1 MKHKPIRRILAGLL
15 AAMLCL
21 SMAPGTAFAEAAPGS
36 DPAAAEAVTAAAT
49 PETATPETALGPE
62 AQAFV
67 DAVNALDRES
77 ILAAVHQWA
86 TASAAWQA
94 DPDSTDLEAA
104 LNEAIAASDAAS
116 APVYAAEDLY
126 YAIPEEEQQGEAVQ
140 AAYTALAAL
149 IASMQ
154 LAMEQPELPE
164 DTGAPPDD
172 DEIYDVLYG
181 DLPDAP
187 TGNYL
192 GRYGL
197 PVATGDTKIGLSLWT
212 ESLLTDEST
221 GRMDA
226 EALNADGLSVTVPVE
241 GGEDYAI
248 VPIMIQVEYP
258 ANNSATQVILPD
270 DVTLLALDRQGDL
283 TTVEDPASVLNA
295 TYVEASA
302 AVAGIYVQA
311 EDSFTAELVYTAED
325 GTTLTK
331 TLDVVMDKTPGNAM
345 SISTYEERPVPDVLT
360 GKITSVQKVNG
371 TWLIWFNNQEAY
383 CCTHGAQGTPNGCPT
398 YTYAYTSIIGA
409 EQITP
414 GDHYANQVNI
424 WGGLGQLSLNLLTVQ
439 HEGEA
444 SVSTFSLDSESD
456 DTKQTAYTYYD
467 DLQLW
472 VMQHFPDSVAAQA
485 YRQSAARLASGVT
498 TYQADSDYYSYIYTP
513 PAGMNWQTVALIGP
527 PTGSTNP
534 DIPET
539 TPEYYASWSA
549 SPQTASGSL
558 DLSYGLDLHKIGL
571 VTGETID
578 EATFEIAPSATGGS
592 IDGGSWSLT
601 PAGSQTVTTSGHVM
615 DDTYHTTG
623 GNASAHWT
631 MHYSVS
637 KTSGSASGNVGPFD
651 SQEEANAAANTA
663 QSEAVSRLQGEA
675 QAAVDAA
682 IASAHSQL
690 ANISFTVK
698 ETSVPHGFD
707 AYAGS
712 TGCEQQVSVPADG
725 SADVT
730 IHNDEWSIQVNIAKI
745 DSETH
750 QPIAADAK
758 FSVFEWDTVE
768 QLYIPFGGYNQY
780 TVVRNEDGSY
790 SVANGSSY
798 AVGSPADRTLYYTQR
813 NEGRFL
819 IVETQAPEG
828 YYGDWT
834 DIAQPGTAGQVEG
847 KHAYSFTISK
857 DNDGTIIDLSNDDY
871 NADVGTADNGGTLL
885 RTPEGNT
892 VTVTL
897 YDQPQEAER
906 TYTTDSTGLANNED
920 HYTSTPVSGKF
931 TNDRVIGEIVLNKAD
946 LDQAAEG
953 ADTALHGT
961 ASIEGA
967 VYDLYAAKDI
977 QHPDG
982 VSGVVD
988 YSKIVDTNGNPI
1000 WHTTVL
1006 TNGGWDTDYLPVLAK
1021 DHLVASAEI
1030 KDGVLAF
1037 ANLYLGKYYLVER
1050 ATGLVLPLDGNGQY
1064 YVSGQYPVLDR
1075 TLQPTGEYKPLAAN
1089 SRGEYTDYV
1098 YKNQYSAVAEGRAL
1112 SGVKTYDGYYLSFA
1126 EGYLCDEINHYKTLT
1141 YGCESQYVIR
1151 GENHSND
1158 AVLKSGFELR
1168 KVVSTT
1174 GPGTPAPKLEGAG
1187 FTVYR
1192 VWDLSKVDEF
1202 QKNADGTY
1210 NVQSI
1215 LDAYRKDSYDNT
1227 TSKYDFSGE
1236 NQAIARM
1243 FESDASLV
1251 AEYNAS
1257 LTAAYNYANGQ
1268 GDGWVPTGVENE
1280 YILSEIFTNEEG
1292 ILRVTGL
1299 PYGQYLVVETT
1310 LPKDLFQAD
1319 PFVVT
1324 VNSAAPQSVMCQ
1336 PDGSVTTP
1344 SNSYLTYNVLNEELE
1359 GYLQLIKIDA
1369 ETGKPVKIA
1378 DTAFQIYKIEADGTE
1393 TLLEMPD
1400 PDSGDATAKTSTFYT
1415 DENGLLKTPEK
1426 LPLGR
1431 YRVVELEGPAGFFND
1446 TAYNVVFE
1454 LTSERVWEVVGNAT
1468 DDMDDYILTEE
1479 YSNHETL
1486 GQLTIRKVGNVLVG
1500 FEDGQFQYEQTNLAG
1515 AVYEIRAHG
1524 DIATGDRQGTLWY
1537 ADGDLV
1543 ATVTTGKEGQVDE
1556 VKFSPTRTQATYDFL
1571 AVSHDGTTGE
1581 VTITLPLGSYDIT
1594 EVQAPYGFVL
1604 TNQTYTVTFGW
1615 NDQSNDV
1622 VLAQAIVDHTQNGDE
1637 VYSYDIVNAA
1647 DASDAQL
1654 TGQPGTIQFENARV
1668 LPVVE
1673 EDRIGVGVYKLDRD
1687 SAGMTDDQPF
1697 VDGVKTDPAL
1707 LAGGSNR
1714 GRIPEGAILVPGA
1727 TYELYTADDIY
1738 SLDGALLAA
1747 ADTLLAT
1754 ATTGEDGLAHFPVDV
1769 PIRGENYGN
1778 SDAHDWTTNSGR
1790 YYIREI
1796 AVPDGYLIERS
1807 DIPVEFTYE
1816 GQTIAWQVVDCLH
1829 SDKQTE
1835 ITIDKQAFASAD
1847 PDTTFALPGATLT
1860 ITDWDGNVVD
1870 HWESTDTAHIV
1881 RGLHLNQSFAPDY
1894 ADDLGKIYTLTETR
1908 PADGYTT
1915 ARSIQFYLKQASDN
1929 GAYAQETELWVRETV
1944 ANAEYQSGSIVSPVE
1959 FADDE
1964 TGLPQRALDA
1974 VTSFF
1979 TGADESDT
1987 QDGVVIAN
1995 WLCVNSTL
2003 IVTFTDDANE
2013 AAIVKCLHERDFA
2026 GLDFDKVYLAG
2037 GTAPDFFPGKQVSEK
2052 PGDSEILYTANWH
2065 KADGAALT
2073 MVDTPT
2079 RIRISKLDITTS
2091 EEVPGAELQI
2101 VDSDGHVVESWTS
2114 GVEPHTIEGKL
2125 IAGATYTLVET
2136 LAPTAEGYVPAQSI
2150 QFTVEDDGK
2159 VQQVFMQDD
2168 YTKVSISK
2176 TDIATG
2182 AEVPGAH
2189 LQIVDGE
2196 GNILA
2201 EWVTDGTPHYI
2212 ERLPVGTLTLIE
2224 TQAPTED
2231 GYVRAENVTFEVLP
2245 TGEIQQVEMKDDFTK
2260 VEISKKDITNGEE
2273 LRGAHLRI
2281 IDADGSVVAEWTT
2294 DGQPHRI
2301 DRLQPG
2307 VYTLTETTAPK
2318 GYRLA
2323 ESVRFQV
2330 EESGHIQKVTMYDA
2344 PAGSFTIVK
2353 LDEAADT
2360 ALPGAQLALQDGA
2373 GKVIDRWQTTTAP
2386 HTLPILTAEEAARDP
2401 RVHVLLFSTD
2411 TTEYV
2416 YTLTEENA
2424 PAGYLPAESISFKLM
2439 QVDGELTMFLRVDGG
2454 WQKADAPTLRMFD
2467 ARNPDVPVP
2476 EVHKTFPQTGEFFPQ

>member
-77 ILAAVHQWA
+77 ILAAVRQWA

-140 AAYTALAAL
+140 AAHTALAAL

-331 TLDVVMDKTPGNAM
+331 TLDVVVDKTPGNAM

-920 HYTSTPVSGKF
+920 SYTSTPVSGKF

-1604 TNQTYTVTFGW
+1604 TNQRKPLWITPRT
-1615 NDQSNDV
+1615 
-1622 VLAQAIVDHTQNGDE
+1622 
-1637 VYSYDIVNAA
+1637 
-1647 DASDAQL
+1647 
-1654 TGQPGTIQFENARV
+1654 
-1668 LPVVE
+1668 
-1673 EDRIGVGVYKLDRD
+1673 
-1687 SAGMTDDQPF
+1687 
-1697 VDGVKTDPAL
+1697 
-1707 LAGGSNR
+1707 
-1714 GRIPEGAILVPGA
+1714 A
-1727 TYELYTADDIY
+1727 TKF
-1738 SLDGALLAA
+1738 
-1747 ADTLLAT
+1747 T
-1754 ATTGEDGLAHFPVDV
+1754 ATTSSTPRTPAMRSSPASPAPSSSRTRACCPLWRKTVLA
-1769 PIRGENYGN
+1769 
-1778 SDAHDWTTNSGR
+1778 
-1790 YYIREI
+1790 
-1796 AVPDGYLIERS
+1796 
-1807 DIPVEFTYE
+1807 
-1816 GQTIAWQVVDCLH
+1816 
-1829 SDKQTE
+1829 
-1835 ITIDKQAFASAD
+1835 
-1847 PDTTFALPGATLT
+1847 
-1860 ITDWDGNVVD
+1860 
-1870 HWESTDTAHIV
+1870 
-1881 RGLHLNQSFAPDY
+1881 
-1894 ADDLGKIYTLTETR
+1894 
-1908 PADGYTT
+1908 
-1915 ARSIQFYLKQASDN
+1915 
-1929 GAYAQETELWVRETV
+1929 
-1944 ANAEYQSGSIVSPVE
+1944 
-1959 FADDE
+1959 
-1964 TGLPQRALDA
+1964 
-1974 VTSFF
+1974 
-1979 TGADESDT
+1979 
-1987 QDGVVIAN
+1987 
-1995 WLCVNSTL
+1995 
-2003 IVTFTDDANE
+2003 
-2013 AAIVKCLHERDFA
+2013 
-2026 GLDFDKVYLAG
+2026 
-2037 GTAPDFFPGKQVSEK
+2037 
-2052 PGDSEILYTANWH
+2052 
-2065 KADGAALT
+2065 
-2073 MVDTPT
+2073 
-2079 RIRISKLDITTS
+2079 
-2091 EEVPGAELQI
+2091 
-2101 VDSDGHVVESWTS
+2101 
-2114 GVEPHTIEGKL
+2114 
-2125 IAGATYTLVET
+2125 
-2136 LAPTAEGYVPAQSI
+2136 
-2150 QFTVEDDGK
+2150 
-2159 VQQVFMQDD
+2159 
-2168 YTKVSISK
+2168 
-2176 TDIATG
+2176 
-2182 AEVPGAH
+2182 
-2189 LQIVDGE
+2189 
-2196 GNILA
+2196 
-2201 EWVTDGTPHYI
+2201 
-2212 ERLPVGTLTLIE
+2212 
-2224 TQAPTED
+2224 
-2231 GYVRAENVTFEVLP
+2231 
-2245 TGEIQQVEMKDDFTK
+2245 
-2260 VEISKKDITNGEE
+2260 
-2273 LRGAHLRI
+2273 
-2281 IDADGSVVAEWTT
+2281 
-2294 DGQPHRI
+2294 
-2301 DRLQPG
+2301 
-2307 VYTLTETTAPK
+2307 
-2318 GYRLA
+2318 
-2323 ESVRFQV
+2323 
-2330 EESGHIQKVTMYDA
+2330 
-2344 PAGSFTIVK
+2344 
-2353 LDEAADT
+2353 
-2360 ALPGAQLALQDGA
+2360 
-2373 GKVIDRWQTTTAP
+2373 
-2386 HTLPILTAEEAARDP
+2386 
-2401 RVHVLLFSTD
+2401 
-2411 TTEYV
+2411 
-2416 YTLTEENA
+2416 
-2424 PAGYLPAESISFKLM
+2424 
-2439 QVDGELTMFLRVDGG
+2439 
-2454 WQKADAPTLRMFD
+2454 
-2467 ARNPDVPVP
+2467 
-2476 EVHKTFPQTGEFFPQ
+2476 

>member
-1 MKHKPIRRILAGLL
+1 MNCKIKRKSWRRLAASLLAGLCLLTGSGAAL
-15 AAMLCL
+15 AAQAAGAAVTQAT
-21 SMAPGTAFAEAAPGS
+21 SGDATTATPETAQ
-36 DPAAAEAVTAAAT
+36 AAADSEATAT
-49 PETATPETALGPE
+49 PETATPEQVTEATPE
-62 AQAFV
+62 IA
-67 DAVNALDRES
+67 
-77 ILAAVHQWA
+77 
-86 TASAAWQA
+86 ASAARFSFTVLDSDYQA
-94 DPDSTDLEAA
+94 PASGNIDESLFAIESDEARMPAGEAVPVLLQVVDPAPDSTVTVTLSDGAVFTDSGMEA
-104 LNEAIAASDAAS
+104 NDGSTYTRTFASGEQAS
-116 APVYAAEDLY
+116 AWMLYVRADGDFTAEATYAGLDGESLTRTISVTRYHKISLFSAFSARAGEHQYHITDVTNVGGEWLITFEGEDQSYCLDEGMNGKPSASVYWTYYGTTDLLD
-126 YAIPEEEQQGEAVQ
+126 Q
-140 AAYTALAAL
+140 ALAAGCSSKL
-149 IASMQ
+149 DIQRYVWAHRQEASNSGSAYVYQASEAGWQNVMTRYPPVDQ
-154 LAMEQPELPE
+154 PTEPEQPE
-164 DTGAPPDD
+164 
-172 DEIYDVLYG
+172 
-181 DLPDAP
+181 
-187 TGNYL
+187 
-192 GRYGL
+192 
-197 PVATGDTKIGLSLWT
+197 
-212 ESLLTDEST
+212 
-221 GRMDA
+221 
-226 EALNADGLSVTVPVE
+226 
-241 GGEDYAI
+241 
-248 VPIMIQVEYP
+248 
-258 ANNSATQVILPD
+258 
-270 DVTLLALDRQGDL
+270 
-283 TTVEDPASVLNA
+283 
-295 TYVEASA
+295 
-302 AVAGIYVQA
+302 
-311 EDSFTAELVYTAED
+311 
-325 GTTLTK
+325 
-331 TLDVVMDKTPGNAM
+331 
-345 SISTYEERPVPDVLT
+345 
-360 GKITSVQKVNG
+360 
-371 TWLIWFNNQEAY
+371 
-383 CCTHGAQGTPNGCPT
+383 
-398 YTYAYTSIIGA
+398 
-409 EQITP
+409 
-414 GDHYANQVNI
+414 
-424 WGGLGQLSLNLLTVQ
+424 
-439 HEGEA
+439 
-444 SVSTFSLDSESD
+444 
-456 DTKQTAYTYYD
+456 
-467 DLQLW
+467 
-472 VMQHFPDSVAAQA
+472 
-485 YRQSAARLASGVT
+485 
-498 TYQADSDYYSYIYTP
+498 
-513 PAGMNWQTVALIGP
+513 
-527 PTGSTNP
+527 
-534 DIPET
+534 
-539 TPEYYASWSA
+539 EYYASWSA

-558 DLSYGLDLHKIGL
+558 DLSYGLNLHKIGL

-578 EATFEIAPSATGGS
+578 DAVFEITPSATGGS

-601 PAGSQTVTTSGHVM
+601 SAGSQTVTTGGHVM

-623 GNASAHWT
+623 GNASASWT

-637 KTSGSASGNVGPFD
+637 KTSGSASGNVGPYS
-651 SQEEANAAANTA
+651 SQEEANAAASAA

-682 IASAHSQL
+682 IASARSQL

-725 SADVT
+725 STDVT
-730 IHNDEWSIQVNIAKI
+730 IHNEEWSVQVNIAKI

-758 FSVFEWDTVE
+758 FAVFEWDTVE
-768 QLYIPFGGYNQY
+768 QLFIPFGGYNQY

-798 AVGSPADRTLYYTQR
+798 ADGSPADRTLYYTQR

-847 KHAYSFTISK
+847 KRAYAFTISK

-871 NADVGTADNGGTLL
+871 NADVGTADSGGTLL

-906 TYTTDSTGLANNED
+906 TYTTGSTGLASNED
-920 HYTSTPVSGKF
+920 SYTSTPVSGKF
-931 TNDRVIGEIVLNKAD
+931 TNDRVIGEIVLTKAD
-946 LDQAAEG
+946 LDQAVEG

-967 VYDLYAAKDI
+967 VYDLYAAEDI

-982 VSGVVD
+982 VSGVVN
-988 YSKIVDTNGNPI
+988 YSKIVDANGNPI

-1126 EGYLCDEINHYKTLT
+1126 EGYLCDEINHYETLT
-1141 YGCESQYVIR
+1141 YGSEAQYIIR
-1151 GENHSND
+1151 GDDHSND

-1174 GPGTPAPKLEGAG
+1174 GPGSPAPKLEGAG

-1215 LDAYRKDSYDNT
+1215 LDAYRKDNYDNT

-1257 LTAAYNYANGQ
+1257 LTAAYDYANGQ

-1468 DDMDDYILTEE
+1468 GDMDDYILTEE

-1500 FEDGQFQYEQTNLAG
+1500 FEDGQFQYEQANLAG

-1571 AVSHDGTTGE
+1571 TVSHDGTTGE

-1594 EVQAPYGFVL
+1594 EVQAPYGFVH
-1604 TNQTYTVTFGW
+1604 TDQTYTVTFGW
-1615 NDQSNDV
+1615 NDQSNDM
-1622 VLAQAIVDHTQNGDE
+1622 VLAQTIVDHTQDGDE

-1647 DASDAQL
+1647 DASDEQL
-1654 TGQPGTIQFENARV
+1654 TGQPGTIRFENARV
-1668 LPVVE
+1668 LPVPE
-1673 EDRIGVGVYKLDRD
+1673 TPEDLVDKIGVGIYKQDAET
-1687 SAGMTDDQPF
+1687 SQP
-1697 VDGVKTDPAL
+1697 
-1707 LAGGSNR
+1707 LAG
-1714 GRIPEGAILVPGA
+1714 AV
-1727 TYELYTADDIY
+1727 YELYTVDTVYDVTGNKLADA
-1738 SLDGALLAA
+1738 G
-1747 ADTLLAT
+1747 TLLAT
-1754 ATTGEDGLAHFPVDV
+1754 SAPTDDTGFTWFNVDV
-1769 PIRGENYGN
+1769 PIRGEAYAGGEPEPVDGVWNARY
-1778 SDAHDWTTNSGR
+1778 NSGN
-1790 YYIREI
+1790 YEI
-1796 AVPDGYLIERS
+1796 VEITSPEGYRLDPTPIKVS
-1807 DIPVEFTYE
+1807 FTCP
-1816 GQTIAWQVVDCLH
+1816 GAQVAWQVVAATQADQPL
-1829 SDKQTE
+1829 DK
-1835 ITIDKQAFASAD
+1835 
-1847 PDTTFALPGATLT
+1847 LT
-1860 ITDWDGNVVD
+1860 IHKTDVG
-1870 HWESTDTAHIV
+1870 
-1881 RGLHLNQSFAPDY
+1881 
-1894 ADDLGKIYTLTETR
+1894 GK
-1908 PADGYTT
+1908 
-1915 ARSIQFYLKQASDN
+1915 
-1929 GAYAQETELWVRETV
+1929 EL
-1944 ANAEYQSGSIVSPVE
+1944 
-1959 FADDE
+1959 
-1964 TGLPQRALDA
+1964 
-1974 VTSFF
+1974 
-1979 TGADESDT
+1979 
-1987 QDGVVIAN
+1987 
-1995 WLCVNSTL
+1995 
-2003 IVTFTDDANE
+2003 
-2013 AAIVKCLHERDFA
+2013 
-2026 GLDFDKVYLAG
+2026 
-2037 GTAPDFFPGKQVSEK
+2037 
-2052 PGDSEILYTANWH
+2052 
-2065 KADGAALT
+2065 
-2073 MVDTPT
+2073 
-2079 RIRISKLDITTS
+2079 
-2091 EEVPGAELQI
+2091 PGAELT
-2101 VDSDGHVVESWTS
+2101 VT
-2114 GVEPHTIEGKL
+2114 
-2125 IAGATYTLVET
+2125 TL
-2136 LAPTAEGYVPAQSI
+2136 
-2150 QFTVEDDGK
+2150 
-2159 VQQVFMQDD
+2159 
-2168 YTKVSISK
+2168 
-2176 TDIATG
+2176 
-2182 AEVPGAH
+2182 
-2189 LQIVDGE
+2189 DGE
-2196 GNILA
+2196 
-2201 EWVTDGTPHYI
+2201 
-2212 ERLPVGTLTLIE
+2212 
-2224 TQAPTED
+2224 
-2231 GYVRAENVTFEVLP
+2231 
-2245 TGEIQQVEMKDDFTK
+2245 
-2260 VEISKKDITNGEE
+2260 
-2273 LRGAHLRI
+2273 I
-2281 IDADGSVVAEWTT
+2281 IDSWVSG
-2294 DGQPHRI
+2294 
-2301 DRLQPG
+2301 
-2307 VYTLTETTAPK
+2307 ET
-2318 GYRLA
+2318 
-2323 ESVRFQV
+2323 
-2330 EESGHIQKVTMYDA
+2330 
-2344 PAGSFTIVK
+2344 
-2353 LDEAADT
+2353 
-2360 ALPGAQLALQDGA
+2360 
-2373 GKVIDRWQTTTAP
+2373 P
-2386 HTLPILTAEEAARDP
+2386 HTLPIQEPDAEAQEGTLRYSDEDNE
-2401 RVHVLLFSTD
+2401 F
-2411 TTEYV
+2411 V
-2416 YTLTEENA
+2416 YTLHEDAA
-2424 PAGYLPAESISFKLM
+2424 PDGYLVASDIQFKVERDEDGRITVYTRATIADRWRE
-2439 QVDGELTMFLRVDGG
+2439 VDGASVTMVDETAP
-2454 WQKADAPTLRMFD
+2454 QPAPTPTPTP
-2467 ARNPDVPVP
+2467 ATTTVTATATPQPVP
-2476 EVHKTFPQTGEFFPQ
+2476 HIPQTGDSFPLIAVLTATLAALLGLVVVTASRRSRQQDDGPDPQFEPLDEAENERE